1 MNYRAFL
8 SGLIITAFA
17 IFIFTFSL
25 QDAPTSNALST
36 QVTQTIYKLIA
47 PIIEDATHSIPSLN
61 NLIRDLTHFFLFF
74 LLGLISMLLFL
85 YQQRTLKQSAWII
98 LRLGVL
104 VAIVDEVIQ
113 IFSPGRAFELI
124 DLGKDILG
132 ILVSI
137 VFVWVYVTIV
147 KVIKH

>member
-17 IFIFTFSL
+17 IFIFAFSL

-36 QVTQTIYKLIA
+36 QVTKTIYKVIA
-47 PIIEDATHSIPSLN
+47 PIIEDATYSIPSLN